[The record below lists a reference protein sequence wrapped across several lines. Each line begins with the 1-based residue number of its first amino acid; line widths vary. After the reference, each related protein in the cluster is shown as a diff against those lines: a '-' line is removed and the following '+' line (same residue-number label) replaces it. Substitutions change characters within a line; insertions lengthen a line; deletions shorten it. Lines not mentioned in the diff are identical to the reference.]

1 LPRSLK
7 LLLWIGAFVVCA
19 GIGAFIAAS
28 SNPFPP
34 AVVGDAPSASGSVSP
49 SAAPV
54 QTWQL
59 TIHSSSKHKLYVGGA
74 CRTRW
79 KGTIELS
86 VYEGGVVKG
95 SGPVERVGRRRC
107 TFPNAQIQ
115 LRTIGVSVAGTKT
128 DKVFDVELRQESG
141 TPQGSRDYGGFTGA
155 VLSKTITL
163 PARDG
168 SHRMVVHRLDA
179 TGRGSYYATTT
190 FTLRCTSGC

>member
-7 LLLWIGAFVVCA
+7 LLLWIGVFAACAGVGAFV
-19 GIGAFIAAS
+19 AAS

-34 AVVGDAPSASGSVSP
+34 AVLGDVPSTSGSVSP
-49 SAAPV
+49 STPV

-79 KGTIELS
+79 TGTIDLS
-86 VYEGGVVKG
+86 VYDGGIVKG
-95 SGPVERVGRRRC
+95 SGPIERVGRRRC

-115 LRTIGVSVAGTKT
+115 LKTIGVSIAGTKSA
-128 DKVFDVELRQESG
+128 KAFDIELRQESG
-141 TPQGSRDYGGFTGA
+141 IPPGSRDYGGFTGA
-155 VLSKTITL
+155 VLSKPLEL

-168 SHRMVVHRLDA
+168 SRRMVLHRLDA

-190 FTLRCTSGC
+190 YSLRCTSGC